1 MKTLRLLFSTLCIL
15 VITGCTSTGTGV
27 TEEQQALA
35 DQLGITVEEMNA
47 LSDEELQQRMT
58 EISAAEGES

>member
-1 MKTLRLLFSTLCIL
+1 MKTLRLLFGTLCIL
-15 VITGCTSTGTGV
+15 VITGCTSTSTGV

-47 LSDEELQQRMT
+47 LSDAELQQRMT